1 MPIRYIN
8 GNRIYYAVIAGAREV
23 TRNKTQINKIN
34 VFPVY
39 DSDTGNNMAATF
51 NYIVD
56 TVDPS
61 RHAFETIHSLAD
73 ASLSGARG
81 NSGIIMAQF
90 INGLS
95 MDIGRQERLSTK
107 AFGKSVV
114 RAVPY
119 AYSAV
124 TNPVEGTLL
133 TVLKDWAEAVRGLS
147 EETSDFG
154 HLLVESV
161 KHARQSLKETPEKL
175 LLLKDAAVVDA
186 GALGFVL
193 FLEGVARLLQTG
205 NLRAIRRDTAP
216 PVAFEEPLAGI
227 TGDIDLRYCSEALIT
242 GSGIDHSRIRHACE
256 KHGDSL
262 IIAGTEQKAK
272 VHIHTN
278 HPQEFFFEL
287 LDHGTIIDQK
297 VDDMLKQYQAV
308 HQRNSDIALITDSI
322 ADLPQEIL
330 DRYQVYT
337 VPVNLEI
344 DGSNFLDK
352 VSVKPGQI
360 FSILDS
366 VNEYPTSSQ
375 PSFNVVQRHLSFIG
389 DHYESMIAITVSKEL
404 SGTWNVFSSVAETL
418 REKGKTISVIN
429 SRTNSGAQ
437 GLLVLKAARMIAEG
451 RGHDEIVRDIEQS
464 IPDTK
469 IFVSVATFKYM
480 VRGGRVSPMKGFF
493 ANLFNFKPIVSL
505 DEEGRG
511 KAFANALS
519 RKTNT
524 RKIIKIVKQIQDE
537 KPISNYC
544 IVHAGALEKAET
556 YRHLFTELLKKEP
569 EYITEI
575 SPIVALNA
583 GLGAVAVCIM
593 SDQGGPGKV

>member
-1 MPIRYIN
+1 MAINYIN
-8 GNRIYYAVIAGAREV
+8 GKRIYYAFLAGAREV
-23 TRNKTQINKIN
+23 TRNKADINKIN

-39 DSDTGNNMAATF
+39 DSDTGNNMAATL

-56 TVDPS
+56 TVSPS
-61 RHAFETIHSLAD
+61 RYASETIHSLAD

-95 MDIGRQERLSTK
+95 KDIGRQKRLSTED
-107 AFGKSVV
+107 FGRSVV

-124 TNPVEGTLL
+124 TNPVEGTML
-133 TVLKDWAEAVRGLS
+133 TVLKDWAEAVHKLS
-147 EETSDFG
+147 KETNDFI
-154 HLLVESV
+154 HMLVESI
-161 KHARQSLKETPEKL
+161 KHAQQSLKETPEKL

-193 FLEGVARLLQTG
+193 FLEGVARLMQTG
-205 NLRAIRRDTAP
+205 NLKAILRDKAP
-216 PVAFEEPLAGI
+216 PVTFEEPLEGI

-242 GSGIDHSRIRHACE
+242 GSEIDHSRIRQTVG

-262 IIAGTEQKAK
+262 IIAGTEQKTK
-272 VHIHTN
+272 IHIHTN
-278 HPQEFFFEL
+278 HPEEFFFEL
-287 LDHGTIIDQK
+287 LDHGTIIEQK

-308 HQRNSDIALITDSI
+308 HQRNSNIALVTDSI

-330 DRYQVYT
+330 DQYQVHM
-337 VPVNLEI
+337 VPINLEI
-344 DGSNFLDK
+344 EGSNFLDK

-366 VNEYPTSSQ
+366 INEYPTSSQ
-375 PSFNVVQRHLSFIG
+375 PSFKAVQQHLSFIG
-389 DHYESMIAITVSKEL
+389 NHYESVIAITVSKEL
-404 SGTWNVFSSVAETL
+404 SGTWNVFNSVAETL
-418 REKGKTISVIN
+418 REKGKKISVIN
-429 SRTNSGAQ
+429 SKTNSGAQ

-451 RGHDEIVRDIEQS
+451 RGHDEIVCDIEQN

-480 VRGGRVSPMKGFF
+480 VRGGRVSPMKGFI
-493 ANLFNFKPIVSL
+493 ANLLNFKPIVSL

-519 RKTNT
+519 RKANT
-524 RKIIKIVKQIQDE
+524 LKILNIVKEIQDE
-537 KPISNYC
+537 RPISNYC
-544 IVHAGALEKAET
+544 IVHAGAPEKAET
-556 YRHLFTELLKKEP
+556 YKDLFTELLNKEP
-569 EYITEI
+569 EFITEI

-593 SDQGGPGKV
+593 SDQA